1 MDYPESKIYSDGS
14 HYIAIPH
21 KGRAKRQAVPSATE
35 QIAESQTELT
45 TEKNSV
51 PNSTKNAENADMGA
65 EKPQETERK
74 PKYTTKKD
82 IFNALYDDSRL
93 MTKGDRR
100 QYMRDNL
107 LPFFEDEE
115 TCSEFIA
122 NNFARKKR
130 NAIVRRIRLN
140 RKLYLQEWNYFC
152 TFTYDDKLQTE
163 QTFKQKLRM
172 CLAHLRMR
180 RDWKYIGVWER
191 SPEKQRL
198 HFHGIFYIPTG
209 AMVGELVEKEDYSF
223 NTHKR
228 QKTVQNTY
236 FNARFGRSD
245 FEEIADRKMLQSA
258 VAYIV
263 KYMEKTGEKLVYSKN
278 LPQFFISDIWKDD
291 IVCKIGLEDSKLL
304 LYDDFVCR
312 TDGKRIGKVSRET
325 IAKMPKSNK

>member
-1 MDYPESKIYSDGS
+1 MDYPESKVYSDGS

-21 KGRAKRQAVPSATE
+21 TTRRKRLPTKEETTPQQENKTVSTESTNLVENLTPSG
-35 QIAESQTELT
+35 
-45 TEKNSV
+45 
-51 PNSTKNAENADMGA
+51 ENADMGA

-278 LPQFFISDIWKDD
+278 LPQFFISDIWQDD
-291 IVCKIGLEDSKLL
+291 VVCKIGLEDSKLL

-312 TDGKRIGKVSRET
+312 TDGKRIGKVSKTT

>member
-21 KGRAKRQAVPSATE
+21 TTRRKRQPTKEEITSQQEDKAVLSECASL
-35 QIAESQTELT
+35 AE
-45 TEKNSV
+45 
-51 PNSTKNAENADMGA
+51 NSTPSSENADMGA
-65 EKPQETERK
+65 ERPQETERK
-74 PKYTTKKD
+74 PKYTTRKD
-82 IFNALYDDSRL
+82 IFNVLYDDSRQ

-278 LPQFFISDIWKDD
+278 LPQFFISDIWQDD
-291 IVCKIGLEDSKLL
+291 VVCKIGLEDSKLL

-312 TDGKRIGKVSRET
+312 TDGKRIGKVSKTT